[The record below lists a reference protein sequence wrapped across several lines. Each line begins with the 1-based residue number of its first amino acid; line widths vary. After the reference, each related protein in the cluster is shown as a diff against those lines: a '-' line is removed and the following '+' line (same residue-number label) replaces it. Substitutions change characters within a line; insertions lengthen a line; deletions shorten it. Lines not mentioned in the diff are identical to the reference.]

1 MHLQV
6 LTPNKE
12 IFSEEIDELIVNTLD
27 GEIGILPNHIQLVTR
42 IKPCEMII
50 KIKEKKHYFAITGGF
65 LEVDKNKLTI
75 IADYAVR
82 SEDIV
87 TEEVLQ
93 AKKRAEEILK
103 KTKESISE
111 RDFAIAQ
118 SDLERAVLQLNIANR
133 RRKERPTIPQK

>member
-82 SEDIV
+82 SEEIV
-87 TEEVLQ
+87 TEEVLK

-103 KTKESISE
+103 KTKENISE

-118 SDLERAVLQLNIANR
+118 GDLDRAILQLKIANR
-133 RRKERPTIPQK
+133 RKKERPPIPQK

>member
-1 MHLQV
+1 
-6 LTPNKE
+6 
-12 IFSEEIDELIVNTLD
+12 
-27 GEIGILPNHIQLVTR
+27 
-42 IKPCEMII
+42 MII

-82 SEDIV
+82 SEEIV
-87 TEEVLQ
+87 TEEVLK

-103 KTKESISE
+103 KTKENISE

-118 SDLERAVLQLNIANR
+118 GDLDRAILQLKIANR
-133 RRKERPTIPQK
+133 RKKERPPIPQK